1 MNYNI
6 IDFINTVSSIMV
18 DGFLSTIGKR
28 WLRRSESQT
37 QPLATLWAESTQLSE
52 EAQGRRFE
60 MDQVQQYFQKKYIR
74 YLYHYPEVSGK

>member
-6 IDFINTVSSIMV
+6 IDFISTVSSMMV

-37 QPLATLWAESTQLSE
+37 QPLAMGGINTAIQGST
-52 EAQGRRFE
+52 
-60 MDQVQQYFQKKYIR
+60 K
-74 YLYHYPEVSGK
+74 